1 MSDATTE
8 GRVIEID
15 ADMAA
20 NIAWCLIGAVMVGVV
35 LMYGFTHRLI
45 SEAYEKGWQDARGPG
60 SSMAMHGNDAPLDD
74 APATPRPSTQ
84 SAA

>member
-1 MSDATTE
+1 
-8 GRVIEID
+8 VIEID
-15 ADMAA
+15 VDMAA

-45 SEAYEKGWQDARGPG
+45 SEAYEKGWQDALRPT
-60 SSMAMHGNDAPLDD
+60 SSMAMRAQEAPLDE
-74 APATPRPSTQ
+74 APTTPRPSTQ